1 MTTAVHTGRNA
12 LGRPDGISGTIANA
26 IMLAGE

>member
-12 LGRPDGISGTIANA
+12 LGRPDGICGAIANTM
-26 IMLAGE
+26 MLAGE